1 MLQLMYIELLTAN
14 SDILNSLVP
23 KPVAEL
29 TFYI

>member
-14 SDILNSLVP
+14 SDSLVP